1 MTAATTAFTETA
13 NTLSTAITLQDLMYY
28 DFMHANKLNAGGDG
42 NALTSKH
49 SHDLDKP
56 YEDAAASLHQNI
68 NLIARKMEIY
78 LDWPSNPAH
87 DPATDTNFGADPIN
101 MSALGSVDFDCDTD
115 MPKFDRNDHAIQRTK
130 NGKTLNVDWYSAKHH
145 VYTIAYCF
153 EVTHKTWMEV
163 VRQWASQS
171 SLQPDAVANFFSSN
185 TSDHLHDRLDSEI
198 IRLNGFMSRAMNEI
212 EGIRVRYRPNGF
224 FCSVPGVREIM
235 GQKCTP
241 VRIAA
246 P

>member
-1 MTAATTAFTETA
+1 
-13 NTLSTAITLQDLMYY
+13 
-28 DFMHANKLNAGGDG
+28 
-42 NALTSKH
+42 
-49 SHDLDKP
+49 
-56 YEDAAASLHQNI
+56 
-68 NLIARKMEIY
+68 
-78 LDWPSNPAH
+78 
-87 DPATDTNFGADPIN
+87 
-101 MSALGSVDFDCDTD
+101 MSALGSIDFDCDTD

-153 EVTHKTWMEV
+153 EVTHKAWMEV

-198 IRLNGFMSRAMNEI
+198 IRLNAFMSRAMNEI